1 MIQEFTTNVQRLFAE
16 IVTDRQP
23 KNSHDADELLSV
35 LQRKVTL
42 PVRVIKKDKRICMVY
57 DNVTIELRHDL
68 SAMQIVYNSD
78 YQMTFNKLS
87 SCDVHQLSEFI
98 LSLER
103 DIPKWRYIW
112 IAQNILCKKK
122 LHVHEQVKHAMHEI
136 EAKLLSVQE
145 AVSISTIEQCR
156 LRYYNLKTSLLML
169 EIGNPFWKNKAT
181 EQDIFEECRL
191 YHIDPPMELWCEE
204 FAQILDECNKIR
216 DEKIRKIEEK
226 KRQVEKVNHLIALK
240 QRQLQAIIKTIE
252 LHPGFRVEVH
262 RYIPLYLSYKAFP
275 ARTGLEIH
283 FIINEDVVPIDFF
296 AGKTTTFLPKIIDA
310 IQRINDIIPDLNRTL
325 NNAWRIPF
333 YSVTDNRYAAQIC
346 KIIEKLH
353 YN

>member
-16 IVTDRQP
+16 IVTDRHP

-204 FAQILDECNKIR
+204 FAQILNECNKIR

-226 KRQVEKVNHLIALK
+226 KRQEEKENHLLKLK

-262 RYIPLYLSYKAFP
+262 RYVPTYLLP
-275 ARTGLEIH
+275 PPRTGLVIL
-283 FIINEDVVPIDFF
+283 FIINEDVVPIDFV
-296 AGKTTTFLPKIIDA
+296 ASEITTFLPKVMSA

-333 YSVTDNRYAAQIC
+333 YSVTDNRRAVQIC
-346 KIIEKLH
+346 KIIEELH
-353 YN
+353 DN

>member
-16 IVTDRQP
+16 IVTDRHP

-112 IAQNILCKKK
+112 IAQDILCKKK

-136 EAKLLSVQE
+136 ETKLLSVQD

-181 EQDIFEECRL
+181 EQDIFEECHL

-216 DEKIRKIEEK
+216 DEKIEEE
-226 KRQVEKVNHLIALK
+226 KRQVEKAKHLITLK
-240 QRQLQAIIKTIE
+240 QRQLQAIIKTME
-252 LHPGFRVEVH
+252 LHSGFRVEVH
-262 RYIPLYLSYKAFP
+262 RLIPLLYKP
-275 ARTGLEIH
+275 AITSLTIH
-283 FIINEDVVPIDFF
+283 FIINEDVAHVDFINS
-296 AGKTTTFLPKIIDA
+296 KTTTFLPKIIDA

-325 NNAWRIPF
+325 KSDMPF
-333 YSVTDNRYAAQIC
+333 YCVTDNRHAVQIC
-346 KIIEKLH
+346 KIIEELH
-353 YN
+353 DN